1 MPVFALLSECT
12 CVRLFNEW
20 VSECMCVCVG
30 GGRIWLVFL
39 IVHVWMFPCVFSTP
53 KFTWSSCLTEIVCPP
68 YFVSCLHTDTYVV
81 VVIPNCEYITNRTD
95 AVVTRI
101 VYIDEILCV
110 CKYYYF
116 FQRSSN
122 VKLVMIHR
130 CVCLYKGYLYMFV
143 LYSSICLHWLCDR
156 VWSECILNL
165 WGYLYEQITRNES
178 MIFFL
183 ISCCDILSTFL
194 LTWENFC

>member
-1 MPVFALLSECT
+1 MTSLD
-12 CVRLFNEW
+12 
-20 VSECMCVCVG
+20 VSVCFFYTQ
-30 GGRIWLVFL
+30 IYLVF
-39 IVHVWMFPCVFSTP
+39 MFNRNRLST
-53 KFTWSSCLTEIVCPP
+53 L
-68 YFVSCLHTDTYVV
+68 FVSCLHTDTYVV
-81 VVIPNCEYITNRTD
+81 VVIPNCEYIANRTD

-143 LYSSICLHWLCDR
+143 LYSSICLH
-156 VWSECILNL
+156 
-165 WGYLYEQITRNES
+165 
-178 MIFFL
+178 
-183 ISCCDILSTFL
+183 
-194 LTWENFC
+194 